1 MPFHSWFSISLM
13 SSTAPI
19 GEGWWSRLE
28 RPWVEDP
35 MVDQYDVGAIAWATG
50 DIPVVITTIILA
62 IQ

>member
-1 MPFHSWFSISLM
+1 M

-50 DIPVVITTIILA
+50 DIPVLITTIILA